1 MGSRDKVLEPTTSMN
16 MVLTQN
22 PRFILLL
29 LCFLLSQVSSNP
41 LLGSSDRLQEVE
53 KIESNPLPDLLDEY
67 TPKVRVKR
75 FILPDIL
82 NIGNLVVVQLLG
94 TAIRPTNFILL
105 KVNVSV
111 KEEERRK
118 RKNTLRP

>member
-1 MGSRDKVLEPTTSMN
+1 MWSREKVLEPTTSMN

-41 LLGSSDRLQEVE
+41 LLGSSDRLQQVQ

-67 TPKVRVKR
+67 APKVRKKR

-82 NIGNLVVVQLLG
+82 NVGNLVVVQLLG